1 MTYNLGLPG
10 GKPQQPQNSAM
21 GAIETAL
28 IGGDL
33 SKLSE
38 SDRVAY
44 YGRVCESIGLNPLT
58 KPFEYMRLNGK
69 LMLYAKKDC
78 ADQLRSLR
86 GVSITNA
93 TTRIEDGLAI
103 VEVAAVT
110 KDGRSDCD
118 IGCVPI
124 KGLSGE
130 ALGNAL
136 MKAVTKAK
144 RRVTLSICGLGWL
157 DETEIESIQQQS
169 AGTADDST
177 LTVKVAP
184 TLPAPVSKVLPAPK
198 NHEPAELTAVNKKL
212 AKLKW
217 TENLLK
223 DCISVNF
230 SGAASLSE
238 LSTDRLLDFFDY
250 LCLYEATSNQVHRL
264 KLTPEKGKEILQH
277 QFGKGARHLLTFKEI
292 SEFLNFLQR
301 LEPLNSQP

>member
-1 MTYNLGLPG
+1 MNNLPAS
-10 GKPQQPQNSAM
+10 QTSAI
-21 GAIETAL
+21 GAVEMAL
-28 IGGDL
+28 VGGDL

-38 SDRVAY
+38 GDRVAY

-58 KPFEYMRLNGK
+58 KPFEYIRLNGK

-103 VEVAAVT
+103 VEVTATT

-124 KGLSGE
+124 KGLTGE
-130 ALGNAL
+130 SLGNAL

-157 DETEIESIQQQS
+157 DETEVESIQ
-169 AGTADDST
+169 TADDSSPAI
-177 LTVKVAP
+177 KVNS
-184 TLPAPVSKVLPAPK
+184 LPIITPKVLPTPK
-198 NHEPAELTAVNKKL
+198 IDPAELTAVDKKL

-217 TENLLK
+217 TEIQLK
-223 DCISVNF
+223 DCIAVNF
-230 SGAASLSE
+230 SDMNVPGFAPPSLGE
-238 LSTDRLLDFFDY
+238 LSTDQLLDFFDY
-250 LCLYEATSNQVHRL
+250 LCLYEATSNQVRRL
-264 KLTPEKGKEILQH
+264 GITPEKGKEILQG
-277 QFGKGARHLLTFKEI
+277 QFNKSTRHLLTFKEI

-301 LEPLNSQP
+301 LEPHTPQP

>member
-1 MTYNLGLPG
+1 MNNNFPAT
-10 GKPQQPQNSAM
+10 QPQISAI
-21 GAIETAL
+21 GAIEMAL
-28 IGGDL
+28 VGGDL

-58 KPFEYMRLNGK
+58 KPLEYIKLNGK

-78 ADQLRSLR
+78 ADQLRNLR

-103 VEVAAVT
+103 VEVTATT

-118 IGCVPI
+118 IGCVPV
-124 KGLSGE
+124 KGLTGE
-130 ALGNAL
+130 SLGNAL

-157 DETEIESIQQQS
+157 DETEIESIQ
-169 AGTADDST
+169 TADNSSSAI
-177 LTVKVAP
+177 KVNS
-184 TLPAPVSKVLPAPK
+184 LPAPAPKVLPAPK
-198 NHEPAELTAVNKKL
+198 NYEPAELTAVNKKL

-217 TENLLK
+217 NETQLK

-230 SGAASLSE
+230 PGAASPAE
-238 LSTDRLLDFFDY
+238 LSTDLLLDFFDY

-264 KLTPEKGKEILQH
+264 KLTPEKGSEILQH
-277 QFGKGARHLLTFKEI
+277 QFNKSARHLLTFKEI

-301 LEPLNSQP
+301 LEPYTPQT